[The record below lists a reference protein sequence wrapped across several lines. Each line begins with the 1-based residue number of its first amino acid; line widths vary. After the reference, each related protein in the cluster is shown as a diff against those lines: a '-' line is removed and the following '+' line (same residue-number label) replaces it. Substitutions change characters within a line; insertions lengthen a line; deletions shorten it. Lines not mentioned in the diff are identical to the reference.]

1 MRAILKRLPL
11 HAVKNPSTQSV
22 TGMGEVIHVSFG
34 EVQYS
39 ASVQGV
45 LSKRIQGKLDQLYP
59 ERWNR
64 ADRIAA
70 QAIADMKAFDK
81 RIEFKLNIERPVSAD
96 GAFSEKAFMEA
107 TQKLQA
113 DVSALVHELRKA
125 AHLAIASTAYS
136 TVIHVAAPEDMLS
149 GLTPGGR

>member
-45 LSKRIQGKLDQLYP
+45 LSKRIQGKLDQLENAMQSGAQHGMRP
-59 ERWNR
+59 MDTAIQALLEKGE
-64 ADRIAA
+64 IAGKDA
-70 QAIADMKAFDK
+70 YKKAINKAKFEHLK
-81 RIEFKLNIERPVSAD
+81 
-96 GAFSEKAFMEA
+96 
-107 TQKLQA
+107 
-113 DVSALVHELRKA
+113 DV
-125 AHLAIASTAYS
+125 
-136 TVIHVAAPEDMLS
+136 
-149 GLTPGGR
+149 G

>member
-1 MRAILKRLPL
+1 
-11 HAVKNPSTQSV
+11 
-22 TGMGEVIHVSFG
+22 MGEVIHVNFG

-70 QAIADMKAFDK
+70 QAVQDMRNFDK
-81 RIEFKLNIERPVSAD
+81 RIEFTLNVERPVTAD
-96 GAFSEKAFMEA
+96 GAFSENAFMASTE
-107 TQKLQA
+107 KLKA
-113 DVSALVHELRKA
+113 EVNALVHELRRA
-125 AHLAIASTAYS
+125 AHLAIASCAYS
-136 TVIHVAAPEDMLS
+136 TVIQVAAPDDMLPNS
-149 GLTPGGR
+149 LPGQR

>member
-1 MRAILKRLPL
+1 
-11 HAVKNPSTQSV
+11 
-22 TGMGEVIHVSFG
+22 MGEVIHVNFG

-45 LSKRIQGKLDQLYP
+45 LSKRIQGKLDQLFP

-70 QAIADMKAFDK
+70 QAIADMKNFDR
-81 RIEFKLNIERPVSAD
+81 RIEFTLNIERPVAAD
-96 GAFSEKAFMEA
+96 GTYSEQAFVAATEKLKAE
-107 TQKLQA
+107 
-113 DVSALVHELRKA
+113 VHALVHELRRA

-136 TVIHVAAPEDMLS
+136 TVIHVAAPDDKLAS
-149 GLTPGGR
+149 LTPATR